1 MWPAR
6 CKLFAMNW
14 TDILIAAAIVAAFL
28 IYRRAGLVSVKE
40 AKTHLKNGA
49 MVIDV
54 RTAGEFVAHHLPI
67 AVNLPVSEI
76 ETNLDR
82 RVKDKNQ
89 VLLLH
94 CQSGARSGAAKKKLI
109 ALGCPRV
116 FNMGS
121 YARAE
126 RIVSGK

>member
-1 MWPAR
+1 
-6 CKLFAMNW
+6 MNW
-14 TDILIAAAIVAAFL
+14 TDVLIAAAVVAAFL
-28 IYRRAGLVSVKE
+28 IYRRTGLISVKD
-40 AKTHLKNGA
+40 ARAYLKNGA

-54 RTAGEFVAHHLPI
+54 RTAGEFVAGHLPI
-67 AVNLPVSEI
+67 AVNLPLSEI
-76 ETNLDR
+76 ETNLSR

-94 CQSGARSGAAKKKLI
+94 CQSGARSSTAKKKLI
-109 ALGCPRV
+109 ALGCPNA

-121 YARAE
+121 YARAQ

>member
-1 MWPAR
+1 
-6 CKLFAMNW
+6 MNW
-14 TDILIAAAIVAAFL
+14 IDVLIAAAIVAAFL
-28 IYRRAGLVSVKE
+28 LYRHSGLISIKD
-40 AKTHLKNGA
+40 AQAHLKNGA

-54 RTAGEFVAHHLPI
+54 RTAGEFVAGHLPH
-67 AVNLPVSEI
+67 AVNLPLSEI
-76 ETNLDR
+76 EANLTR
-82 RVKDKNQ
+82 LVKDKNQ

-109 ALGCPRV
+109 ALGCPNV

-126 RIVSGK
+126 RIVTGK

>member
-1 MWPAR
+1 
-6 CKLFAMNW
+6 MNW
-14 TDILIAAAIVAAFL
+14 TDVLIAAAILAAFL
-28 IYRRAGLVSVKE
+28 VYRRAGLISIKD
-40 AKTHLKNGA
+40 AQAQLKSGA

-54 RTAGEFVAHHLPI
+54 RTAGEFVAHHLPG

-76 ETNLDR
+76 ESNLSR
-82 RVKDKNQ
+82 RVSDKNQ

-94 CQSGARSGAAKKKLI
+94 CQSGARSAAAKTKLI
-109 ALGCPRV
+109 ALGCPNV

-121 YARAE
+121 YPRAE

>member
-1 MWPAR
+1 
-6 CKLFAMNW
+6 MNW
-14 TDILIAAAIVAAFL
+14 TALPILVAAFVSYFFYKRSGL
-28 IYRRAGLVSVKE
+28 ISIKDARAY
-40 AKTHLKNGA
+40 LKSGA
-49 MVIDV
+49 LVIDV

-67 AVNLPVSEI
+67 AVNLPLSEI
-76 ETNLDR
+76 ETNLAR

-94 CQSGARSGAAKKKLI
+94 CQTGARSGAAKKKLI
-109 ALGCPRV
+109 ALGCPNA

-126 RIVSGK
+126 RIVNGK

>member
-1 MWPAR
+1 
-6 CKLFAMNW
+6 MNW
-14 TDILIAAAIVAAFL
+14 IDILIAAAMVTAFL
-28 IYRRAGLVSVKE
+28 AYRRSGLISIKD
-40 AKTHLKNGA
+40 AQAHLKNGA

-54 RTAGEFVAHHLPI
+54 RTAGEFVVGHLPV
-67 AVNLPVSEI
+67 AVNLPLSEI
-76 ETNLDR
+76 ETNLSR
-82 RVKDKNQ
+82 RVTDKNQ

-94 CQSGARSGAAKKKLI
+94 CQSGARSGAARKKLL
-109 ALGCPRV
+109 ALGCPNV

>member
-1 MWPAR
+1 
-6 CKLFAMNW
+6 MNW
-14 TDILIAAAIVAAFL
+14 INVLIAAAAVAALL
-28 IYRRAGLVSVKE
+28 IYRRSGLISIKDAE
-40 AKTHLKNGA
+40 AYLKNGA

-54 RTAGEFVAHHLPI
+54 RTAGEYVSGHLPV
-67 AVNLPVSEI
+67 AVNLPLSEI
-76 ETNLDR
+76 ETNLAR

-109 ALGCPRV
+109 ALGCPNTY
-116 FNMGS
+116 NMGS

>member
-1 MWPAR
+1 
-6 CKLFAMNW
+6 MNW
-14 TDILIAAAIVAAFL
+14 IDFFIAVAILAAFIL
-28 IYRRAGLVSVKE
+28 YRRAGLISVKE
-40 AKTHLKNGA
+40 AQTYLRNGA

-67 AVNLPVSEI
+67 AVNLPLGEI

-94 CQSGARSGAAKKKLI
+94 CQSGSRSATAKKKLL
-109 ALGCPRV
+109 ALGCPNV
-116 FNMGS
+116 YNLGS
-121 YARAE
+121 YSRAE
-126 RIVSGK
+126 RIVAGK

>member
-1 MWPAR
+1 
-6 CKLFAMNW
+6 MNW
-14 TDILIAAAIVAAFL
+14 TDVLIAAAILAAFL
-28 IYRRAGLVSVKE
+28 IYRRAGLISIKD
-40 AKTHLKNGA
+40 AQTYLRNGA

-54 RTAGEFVAHHLPI
+54 RTAGEFVASHLPI
-67 AVNLPVSEI
+67 AVNLPLSEI
-76 ETNLDR
+76 ETHLSR
-82 RVKDKNQ
+82 RIKDKNQ

-109 ALGCPRV
+109 ALGCPNA

-121 YARAE
+121 FARAE

>member
-1 MWPAR
+1 MCVRR

-14 TDILIAAAIVAAFL
+14 TDILIAVAIVVAFL
-28 IYRRAGLVSVKE
+28 LIRRVGVISVKE
-40 AKTHLKNGA
+40 AQAYLKNGA

-54 RTAGEFVAHHLPI
+54 RTAGEFVAGHLPV
-67 AVNLPVSEI
+67 AVNLPLNEI
-76 ETNLDR
+76 ETSLSR
-82 RVKDKNQ
+82 RVEDKNR

-94 CQSGARSGAAKKKLI
+94 CQSGARSSAARKKLI
-109 ALGCPRV
+109 ALGCPNV

>member
-6 CKLFAMNW
+6 CKLLAMNW

-67 AVNLPVSEI
+67 AVNLPLSEI

-109 ALGCPRV
+109 ALGCPNV